1 MGNKWQTPHVA
12 RKIYPELHVPDHSEI
27 HHGKVCA
34 WNQGAVAVEI
44 GGGWETTPWWSLR
57 LIITV
62 PRRCC
67 FCCCCPLALLCN
79 SRQTAA
85 GDCCCFLPA
94 SNDER
99 ARIKWDREEQILR
112 VCPSHLPQTCFLVE
126 IRISSW
132 RLCSLI
138 IQGVFLHWASRTKLK
153 YGKPR
158 LGESTLT

>member
-138 IQGVFLHWASRTKLK
+138 IQGVFLHWASPTKLK